1 MLVSL
6 EAVKQYFAEQGL
18 AGRIVVHDQAS
29 DTVEH
34 AATVIGCLPGQIAK
48 TMAFQQK
55 EGVVLVVMAGD
66 YKINNQAYKAQF
78 HQKASMVPFAE
89 VATIVGHEP
98 GGVCPFAINPGISIY
113 LDESLNQYETV
124 YPAAGSPDSTIELT
138 VAELAKYSQGTWV
151 AVTKPR

>member
-34 AATVIGCLPGQIAK
+34 AAAVIGCQPGQIAK

-98 GGVCPFAINPGISIY
+98 GGVCPFAINPGILVY
-113 LDESLNQYETV
+113 LDESLNQYRTV

-138 VAELAKYSQGTWV
+138 VAELVKYSQGTWV

>member
-1 MLVSL
+1 MSL

-34 AATVIGCLPGQIAK
+34 AATVIGCSPGQIAK

-66 YKINNQAYKAQF
+66 YKINNQPTRPNF
-78 HQKASMVPFAE
+78 
-89 VATIVGHEP
+89 
-98 GGVCPFAINPGISIY
+98 
-113 LDESLNQYETV
+113 
-124 YPAAGSPDSTIELT
+124 
-138 VAELAKYSQGTWV
+138 
-151 AVTKPR
+151 TKKPLWCRLLKWLP